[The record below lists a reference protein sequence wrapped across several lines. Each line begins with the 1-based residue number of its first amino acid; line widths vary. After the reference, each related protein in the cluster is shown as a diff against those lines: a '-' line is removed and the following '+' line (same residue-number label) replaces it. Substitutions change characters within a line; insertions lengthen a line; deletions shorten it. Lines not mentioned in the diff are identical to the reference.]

1 MLPAAKTPCWWPF
14 PMPRGSITVAS
25 NDRQENGPIPISVL
39 QSASTLWGLPVLFS
53 RTQHT
58 SAVKHTVAE
67 DWIAALPRDKSK
79 LFEAVV
85 RDWESHY
92 AMLSIALDD
101 AISQRVAGKLVSA
114 RQQVAVCSELL
125 SRLAAVL
132 IHTCD
137 VTTKRGRHLH
147 DLPAVNP
154 LNAEFFRG
162 DTGRS
167 AATRSVLLH
176 NLFFVERQRFFQKV
190 RILSETIQR
199 ISEEFVLA
207 AEDVADGVSTRPVD
221 TWKNLESLHDD
232 FTTCFRESEVL
243 LKGFVRALP
252 AVELAAFQNQMEE
265 TPAALRIKTKPR
277 LRARRATA

>member
-1 MLPAAKTPCWWPF
+1 
-14 PMPRGSITVAS
+14 MPRGSITVAS
-25 NDRQENGPIPISVL
+25 NDRQENGAVPILVL
-39 QSASTLWGLPVLFS
+39 QSASTLGGPPVLFS
-53 RTQHT
+53 RKQH
-58 SAVKHTVAE
+58 SSSVKHTVAE

-114 RQQVAVCSELL
+114 RQQVAVCSELV

-132 IHTCD
+132 IHACD
-137 VTTKRGRHLH
+137 ATAKRGRHLH
-147 DLPAVNP
+147 NLPRVNP

-176 NLFFVERQRFFQKV
+176 SLFFVERQRFFQKV

-199 ISEEFVLA
+199 VSEEFVQA

-221 TWKNLESLHDD
+221 AWTNLESLHDD

-252 AVELAAFQNQMEE
+252 AGELVAYQNQLEDA
-265 TPAALRIKTKPR
+265 PATIRTKSKPR
-277 LRARRATA
+277 ARARRASA